1 MFVMQ
6 WEELRN
12 VNKNLSFYNTIKEL
26 RKVFVVKLPV
36 HEIYNQALEKL
47 KTSAQLKA
55 IDHTGST
62 SKQTD
67 MVLIKASATYAATKT
82 KFII

>member
-12 VNKNLSFYNTIKEL
+12 VNKNLGFYNTIKEL

-36 HEIYNQALEKL
+36 HEISNQALEKL

-55 IDHTGST
+55 I
-62 SKQTD
+62 
-67 MVLIKASATYAATKT
+67 V
-82 KFII
+82 